1 MSVIQ
6 PMYLY
11 SGKYSAGT
19 VRKFVSA
26 PIKSIDTG
34 VRLEGV
40 IPSDTGNNSM
50 KVVPNS
56 GMNLFVKTGLCLI
69 SDWVSQTLQGAQVN
83 QPGMYIAGVVDT
95 DHSITIAANSTG
107 STRYDLVYAQV
118 TENSFSVTNKTL
130 GNTTGGAS
138 ATNTARLTTSSA
150 HGFLVGQTVIVKDV
164 DETFNGQ
171 HVITAIPSNTTF
183 EYAKTASDVV
193 SVAVSAYMQV
203 GNTRF
208 NITNKQF
215 DNATC
220 TATITTASNHG
231 LTTASDL
238 NDLITVRGVDT
249 LFDGSYHI
257 LTAATNTIT
266 YKVNRVPVPA
276 TVSSAAVSSNYLA
289 SAAVPFAVKV
299 LTGTTSTTPALPSYT
314 NSIPLAV
321 VAVANGATSISAGV
335 IADRRTFTTTMGGV
349 HIYDSSN
356 TSITAPTFGEGS
368 FRYDTSAN
376 ALEYFDGTNWQ
387 IFSSLTTTGTGSS
400 LTAAKTDH
408 LHTSSFY
415 TQHLGSSQ
423 VQQDND
429 AGVGFVFGNQLSS
442 ATLLPSKTYIFE
454 AYIPFSAVITAF
466 SQAVSFSI
474 NGSGDGFSSVNFD
487 FITWNQTESSSIIQS
502 GYRSATTLSTVLS
515 ESVTPSLSAGSTY
528 DYFLEVHG
536 VIRTFTTQ
544 TDVDLLLSSPT
555 STITIGAGAWV
566 RYTNVG
572 DVNQTVING
581 TWS

>member
-1 MSVIQ
+1 
-6 PMYLY
+6 
-11 SGKYSAGT
+11 
-19 VRKFVSA
+19 
-26 PIKSIDTG
+26 
-34 VRLEGV
+34 
-40 IPSDTGNNSM
+40 M
-50 KVVPNS
+50 KVVPDS
-56 GMNLFVKTGLCLI
+56 GRNLFVKTGLCLI

-83 QPGMYIAGVVDT
+83 QPGMYIAGIVDT
-95 DHSITIAANSTG
+95 DHPITIAENSTG
-107 STRYDLVYAQV
+107 STRYDLVYAEV
-118 TENSFSVTNKTL
+118 TETSFVVSNKTL
-130 GNTTGGAS
+130 GNTTGSAS
-138 ATNTARLTTSSA
+138 ATNTARLTTSST
-150 HGFLVGQTVIVKDV
+150 HGFAVGQTVIVRDV
-164 DETFNGQ
+164 DETFDGQ
-171 HVITAIPSNTTF
+171 HVITAVPTTTTF

-203 GNTRF
+203 GSIRF

-215 DNATC
+215 DNATS

-238 NDLITVRGVDT
+238 NDLVTVRGVDT
-249 LFDGSYHI
+249 LFDGSHHI
-257 LTAATNTIT
+257 LTAATNSIT
-266 YKVNRVPVPA
+266 YKINRVPVSA
-276 TVSSAAVSSNYLA
+276 NVDSAAVSA
-289 SAAVPFAVKV
+289 SSTAKAAVPFAVKV

-368 FRYDTSAN
+368 FRYDTNAN
-376 ALEYFDGTNWQ
+376 ALEYYDGTAWQ
-387 IFSSLTTTGTGSS
+387 IFSLLTLSGSGVS
-400 LTAAKTDH
+400 TTAAKSDH
-408 LHTSSFY
+408 AHTSSLFSDY
-415 TQHLGSSQ
+415 LGSSQ
-423 VQQDND
+423 VQQDD
-429 AGVGFVFGNQLSS
+429 DTGAGFVFGNQLSS

-454 AYIPFSAVITAF
+454 AYIPFSAAIVAF
-466 SQAVSFSI
+466 SQAISFSI

-487 FITWNQTESSSIIQS
+487 FITWNQTESSSIIRS
-502 GYRSATTLSTVLS
+502 GYRSATTLSTALS
-515 ESVTPSLSAGSTY
+515 ENVTPSLSSGSTY

-544 TDVDLLLSSPT
+544 TSVDLLLSSPT